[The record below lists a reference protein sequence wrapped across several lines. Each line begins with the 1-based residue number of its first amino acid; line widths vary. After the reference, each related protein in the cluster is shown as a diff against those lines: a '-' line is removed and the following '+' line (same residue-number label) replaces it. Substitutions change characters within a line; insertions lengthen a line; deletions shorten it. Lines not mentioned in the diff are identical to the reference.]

1 MAKRG
6 ASSELTDRNWDQ
18 EDEPE
23 EAGTFEKA
31 TEDALKGR
39 QIIKAKRRTADEA
52 SGGKSAFSGFGGF
65 AFKPTQ
71 TSTPLFS
78 GGMFKTESKISEAE
92 KQKDKLGTVHETT
105 ESAEEKSANGN
116 HNRASDSP
124 NRTAYLSNLKS
135 LNMSVLNWIQTHL
148 DKNPYCILTPIFKD
162 YDTHLKQLEQDR
174 EKSESN
180 GSSSKVLKKE
190 ESVKPMEAEKTEMP
204 KTGLTFGMGTLQAN
218 SSTFSGAG
226 FPAFSFK
233 PTSQPLG
240 TASGSGF
247 SFAVGSQQN
256 ASGSKDDGAKG
267 DDEDGYV
274 PPVVETVEHKEEGS
288 LYSKK
293 CKLFYQKD
301 GEWKDRGVGFLHL
314 KKTDGKA
321 QLLVRADTTLGNILL
336 NIRLVDTTPM
346 SRQGKNN
353 VNLMCVVSPPIPKMP
368 EDKPIP
374 MLIRVK
380 TGDDADELLHKM
392 KEISS

>member
-23 EAGTFEKA
+23 E
-31 TEDALKGR
+31 
-39 QIIKAKRRTADEA
+39 

-267 DDEDGYV
+267 DDEDG
-274 PPVVETVEHKEEGS
+274 
-288 LYSKK
+288 